1 MIGPTCNT
9 GDNIIGRVA
18 LLFLSQYH
26 TIIQQLSI
34 VKYLFTV
41 TILANSLSK
50 EANEPKAS
58 QVQNTA
64 QFTAFINPQTDMLT
78 NHQHRDDLCCLM

>member
-9 GDNIIGRVA
+9 DDNIVERVA
-18 LLFLSQYH
+18 LLFLSQYDI
-26 TIIQQLSI
+26 IIQKLST

-41 TILANSLSK
+41 TIIANNLSK

-78 NHQHRDDLCCLM
+78 IHQHRDDSCCLM